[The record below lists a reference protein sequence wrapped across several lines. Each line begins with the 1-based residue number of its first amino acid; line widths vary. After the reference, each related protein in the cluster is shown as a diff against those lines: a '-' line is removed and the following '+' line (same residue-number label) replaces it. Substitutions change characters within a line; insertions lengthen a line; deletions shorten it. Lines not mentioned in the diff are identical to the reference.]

1 MDVSITNGS
10 SDSQM
15 KSVQDGLIE
24 IKRLEELIAKAALPT
39 DLTEK
44 AKSQLQR
51 VSLAIR
57 YGAGLN
63 QIDNTTKYIEWIASL
78 PWNSATN
85 DILDVNKAKQIM
97 DKNHYGLTDI
107 KQRILEYLSILIL
120 QSKKTDFS
128 NYHAPV
134 LFFTGLAGTGK
145 TTFARS
151 IAETLGRTYIR
162 IPFGGLSNALDLR
175 GMSKIQPEAEPGL
188 IIKALRRVNSKNP
201 VILLD
206 ELDRISPEAK
216 GEIMGVLIELL
227 DPEQNNSFLDHYID
241 YPFDLSKVIFIAT
254 ANNTNNIATAVM
266 DRMEVVQLPS
276 YSDEE
281 KVVIAK
287 SYIFPRA
294 VKTSGLL
301 EENVKVDDV
310 VWQKI
315 ARMSGYDPGLRSV
328 ERKIEM
334 IVRKVAFKFVSGE
347 GTQFL
352 INEFN
357 AKEFIE

>member
-1 MDVSITNGS
+1 MDNFAPSSSVSAVNGIE
-10 SDSQM
+10 Q
-15 KSVQDGLIE
+15 GLLD
-24 IKRLEELIAKAALPT
+24 IKHLEELIQAAALPH
-39 DLTEK
+39 DLTDK
-44 AKSQLQR
+44 IKNLLQR
-51 VSLAIR
+51 ASLSIR
-57 YGAGLN
+57 YGVGLN
-63 QIDNTTKYIEWIASL
+63 QIDGITKYVEWLTTL
-78 PWNSATN
+78 PWNKKTN
-85 DILDVNKAKQIM
+85 DILDVTAAKKIM
-97 DKNHYGLTDI
+97 DKNHYGLLDI

-128 NYHAPV
+128 NFHAPV

-151 IAETLGRTYIR
+151 IAETLGRTFIR
-162 IPFGGLSNALDLR
+162 IPFGGLSAALDLR
-175 GMSKIQPEAEPGL
+175 GMSKVQPEAEPGQ
-188 IIKALRRVNSKNP
+188 IIKALRRVGTKNP

-227 DPEQNNSFLDHYID
+227 DPEQNSGFLDHYID
-241 YPFDLSKVIFIAT
+241 YPFDLSQVIFIAT

-266 DRMEVVQLPS
+266 DRMEVIQLPS

-281 KVVIAK
+281 KIVIAK

-294 VKTSGLL
+294 IKTSGLL
-301 EENVKVDDV
+301 EENVKVDDI

-334 IVRKVAFKFVSGE
+334 IVRKVAYKFVSGE
-347 GTQFL
+347 GTQFS

-357 AKEFIE
+357 AKDFIE

>member
-1 MDVSITNGS
+1 MSFANYYKLL
-10 SDSQM
+10 SQM
-15 KSVQDGLIE
+15 DNFAPSSSVSAVKGIEQGLLD
-24 IKRLEELIAKAALPT
+24 IKHLEELIQAAALPH
-39 DLTEK
+39 DLTDK
-44 AKSQLQR
+44 IKNLLQR
-51 VSLAIR
+51 ASLSIR
-57 YGAGLN
+57 YGVGLN
-63 QIDNTTKYIEWIASL
+63 QIDGITKYVEWLTTL
-78 PWNSATN
+78 PWN
-85 DILDVNKAKQIM
+85 
-97 DKNHYGLTDI
+97 
-107 KQRILEYLSILIL
+107 
-120 QSKKTDFS
+120 KKTNFS
-128 NYHAPV
+128 NFHAPV

-151 IAETLGRTYIR
+151 ISETLGRTYIR

-347 GTQFL
+347 GTQFS

-357 AKEFIE
+357 AKE